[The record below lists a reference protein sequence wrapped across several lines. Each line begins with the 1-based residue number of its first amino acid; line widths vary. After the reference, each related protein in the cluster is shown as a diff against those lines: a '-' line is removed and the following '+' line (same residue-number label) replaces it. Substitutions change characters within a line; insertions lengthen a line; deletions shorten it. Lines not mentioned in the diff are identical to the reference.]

1 MSKRLIKRLFLVAL
15 PFLAFGV
22 WYGISEF
29 NRKAKDLRQVPADFS
44 AQANDLYTEFVSHNN
59 ASMHKYREKVIQVT
73 GEVSEVNTDSKRASV
88 VLTSG
93 TGTISFALDSLASI
107 QASSIK
113 TGTNIC
119 LKGICVGLDSD
130 PSATSDEGSLLG
142 DDAPELIL
150 NRAVLCN

>member
-1 MSKRLIKRLFLVAL
+1 MNKNLIKKAFLVAL

-29 NRKAKDLRQVPADFS
+29 NRKAKDLRQVSADFTVP
-44 AQANDLYTEFVSHNN
+44 ANDLYNEFVANN
-59 ASMHKYREKVIQVT
+59 KASIQKYREKVVQVT

-93 TGTISFALDSLASI
+93 TGTISFALDSLASM

-113 TGTNIC
+113 TGSKIC

-130 PSATSDEGSLLG
+130 PSAGSDEGSLLG
-142 DDAPELIL
+142 GDSPELIL